1 MLTERED
8 AYRVLLL
15 WLKDSAFI
23 KESGLPPFAMEL
35 ALGVCRRHLYLEYFV
50 KSLTKKLPSLEARVI
65 LEMGLFQM
73 FFMDVP
79 DYAAINDSVELAKS
93 ANLGES
99 IARLVNAVLRTAR
112 RQGEPALP
120 PQRVRRVSIENSV
133 PEWLVRRWFDV
144 YGGDRAEV
152 LAKATLERPT
162 EWIRVNLQKT
172 SAPVLAEK
180 LGITGSSILY
190 DRYIEIPR
198 DVGVKLLLATPEFVN
213 GLFSFQNPS
222 AYEVV
227 KLLDLKPGIKVWDAC
242 AAPGGKTALMAE
254 MDGSLEILAS
264 DSSASRLEKMQDL
277 MNRLGLKNIKTEVLD
292 LAASFDTS
300 LSSLT
305 PSASDSKA
313 RSCQQVNLLSRHS
326 PLSSL
331 LSEPRHVGSAMSPQ
345 AASLRSPLS
354 SFVSRLSSKF
364 DRILL
369 DVPCSNMGVIARR
382 PESIYRLTPESINE
396 IAELQYKILEN
407 ASTALASGGR
417 IVYATCSPDPAETT
431 RIIARFLKAHPEFV
445 KVGEPVLP
453 GLKDSRLDGFFA
465 QALEYKK

>member
-1 MLTERED
+1 M
-8 AYRVLLL
+8 
-15 WLKDSAFI
+15 
-23 KESGLPPFAMEL
+23 
-35 ALGVCRRHLYLEYFV
+35 
-50 KSLTKKLPSLEARVI
+50 PSLEARVV

-79 DYAAINDSVELAKS
+79 DYAAINACVELAKS

-99 IARLVNAVLRTAR
+99 TARLVNAVLRTAR
-112 RQGEPALP
+112 RLGEPALP

-144 YGGDRAEV
+144 YGGDRAEA

-180 LGITGSSILY
+180 IGITGASILF

-198 DVGVKLLLATPEFVN
+198 DVGVKLLLALPEFVK
-213 GLFSFQNPS
+213 GEFSFQNPS
-222 AYEVV
+222 AFEVV
-227 KLLDLKPGIKVWDAC
+227 KLLALKPGLKVWDAC

-254 MDGSLEILAS
+254 MDSSLEILAS

-277 MNRLGLKNIKTEVLD
+277 MNRLGLKNIKTEVID
-292 LAASFDTS
+292 LAAVPQTLVAHTS
-300 LSSLT
+300 ATS
-305 PSASDSKA
+305 P
-313 RSCQQVNLLSRHS
+313 QHS

-331 LSEPRHVGSAMSPQ
+331 VSS
-345 AASLRSPLS
+345 LS
-354 SFVSRLSSKF
+354 SEAKF

-382 PESIYRLTPESINE
+382 PESVYRMTPEAINE
-396 IAELQYKILEN
+396 IAELQFKILEN
-407 ASTALASGGR
+407 ASAALAPNGR
-417 IVYATCSPDPAETT
+417 LVYATCSPDPAETT
-431 RIIARFLKAHPEFV
+431 RVIARFVKAHPEFV
-445 KVGEPVLP
+445 KVGDPILP

>member
-1 MLTERED
+1 LLTEREE

-15 WLKDSAFI
+15 WLKDGSFI
-23 KESGLPPFAMEL
+23 KEGGLSPFAMEL

-50 KSLTKKLPSLEARVI
+50 KSLTKKMPSLEARVI

-79 DYAAINDSVELAKS
+79 DYAAINDCVELAKS
-93 ANLGES
+93 VNLGES
-99 IARLVNAVLRTAR
+99 TARLVNAVLRTAR

-144 YGGDRAEV
+144 YGGEQAEV

-190 DRYIEIPR
+190 DRYIEVPR
-198 DVGVKLLLATPEFVN
+198 DVGVKLLLASPEFVK
-213 GLFSFQNPS
+213 GQFSFQNPS
-222 AYEVV
+222 AFEVI
-227 KLLDLKPGIKVWDAC
+227 KLLDLKPGLKVWDAC

-277 MNRLGLKNIKTEVLD
+277 MNRLGLTNIKTETID
-292 LAASFDTS
+292 LATQDSAT

-331 LSEPRHVGSAMSPQ
+331 
-345 AASLRSPLS
+345 
-354 SFVSRLSSKF
+354 VSRLSSKF

-382 PESIYRLTPESINE
+382 PESVYRMTPESINE
-396 IAELQYKILEN
+396 IAELQFKILEN
-407 ASTALASGGR
+407 ASTALAPGGR
-417 IVYATCSPDPAETT
+417 LVYATCSPDPTETT
-431 RIIARFLKAHPEFV
+431 RVIARFVKAHPEFV

>member
-15 WLKDSAFI
+15 WLKDGAFI
-23 KESGLPPFAMEL
+23 KESGLPPFAMEI
-35 ALGVCRRHLYLEYFV
+35 ALGVCRRHLYLEYFI

-99 IARLVNAVLRTAR
+99 VARLVNAVLRSAR

-144 YGGDRAEV
+144 YGGDRAEA

-172 SAPVLAEK
+172 SAPVLAER

-190 DRYIEIPR
+190 DRYIEVPR
-198 DVGVKLLLATPEFVN
+198 DVGVKLLLATPEFVQ

-227 KLLDLKPGIKVWDAC
+227 KLLDLKSGMKVWDAC

-254 MDGSLEILAS
+254 MDGSLDILAT
-264 DSSASRLEKMQDL
+264 DSSTSRLEKMQDL
-277 MNRLGLKNIKTEVLD
+277 MNRLGLTNIKTETID
-292 LAASFDTS
+292 LSTDVTS
-300 LSSLT
+300 
-305 PSASDSKA
+305 
-313 RSCQQVNLLSRHS
+313 
-326 PLSSL
+326 
-331 LSEPRHVGSAMSPQ
+331 
-345 AASLRSPLS
+345 
-354 SFVSRLSSKF
+354 SSKF

-382 PESIYRLTPESINE
+382 PESVYRLTPESINE
-396 IAELQYKILEN
+396 IAELQFKILEN
-407 ASTALASGGR
+407 ASMALAPDGR
-417 IVYATCSPDPAETT
+417 IVYATCSPDPTETT
-431 RIIARFLKAHPEFV
+431 RVIVRFLKAHPEFV

>member
-1 MLTERED
+1 MLTEREE

-15 WLKDSAFI
+15 WLKDGSFI
-23 KESGLPPFAMEL
+23 KEGGLSPFAMEL

-50 KSLTKKLPSLEARVI
+50 KSLTKKMPSLEARVI

-79 DYAAINDSVELAKS
+79 DYAAINACVELAKS
-93 ANLGES
+93 VNLGES
-99 IARLVNAVLRTAR
+99 TARLVNAVLRTAR

-144 YGGDRAEV
+144 YGGEQAEA
-152 LAKATLERPT
+152 LAKATLVRPT
-162 EWIRVNLQKT
+162 EWIRVNLQRT

-180 LGITGSSILY
+180 LGITGSSILF

-198 DVGVKLLLATPEFVN
+198 DVGVKLLLATPEFVK
-213 GLFSFQNPS
+213 GQFSFQNPS
-222 AYEVV
+222 AFEVI
-227 KLLDLKPGIKVWDAC
+227 KLMDLKPGLKVWDAC

-277 MNRLGLKNIKTEVLD
+277 MNRLGLTNIKTEVID
-292 LAASFDTS
+292 LAA
-300 LSSLT
+300 
-305 PSASDSKA
+305 
-313 RSCQQVNLLSRHS
+313 
-326 PLSSL
+326 
-331 LSEPRHVGSAMSPQ
+331 EPQ
-345 AASLRSPLS
+345 APAAAPQH
-354 SFVSRLSSKF
+354 SSKF

-382 PESIYRLTPESINE
+382 PESVYRMTPESINE
-396 IAELQYKILEN
+396 IAELQFKILEN
-407 ASTALASGGR
+407 ASTALAPHGR
-417 IVYATCSPDPAETT
+417 LVYATCSPDPTETT
-431 RIIARFLKAHPEFV
+431 RVIARFVKAHPEFV

>member
-1 MLTERED
+1 MLTEREE
-8 AYRVLLL
+8 AFRVLLL
-15 WLKDSAFI
+15 WQKEGSFI
-23 KESGLPPFAMEL
+23 KESGLSPFAMEL

-99 IARLVNAVLRTAR
+99 TARLVNAVLRTAR

-120 PQRVRRVSIENSV
+120 PQRVRRVSVENSV

-144 YGGDRAEV
+144 YGGDRAEA

-180 LGITGSSILY
+180 IGITGASILY
-190 DRYIEIPR
+190 DRFIEIPR
-198 DVGVKLLLATPEFVN
+198 DVGVKLLLALPEFVK
-213 GLFSFQNPS
+213 GEFSFQNPS
-222 AYEVV
+222 AFEVV
-227 KLLDLKPGIKVWDAC
+227 KLLDLKPGLKVWDAC

-254 MDGSLEILAS
+254 MDSSLEILAS

-277 MNRLGLKNIKTEVLD
+277 MNRLGLTNIKTEVID
-292 LAASFDTS
+292 LAPASAESS
-300 LSSLT
+300 LSSE
-305 PSASDSKA
+305 A
-313 RSCQQVNLLSRHS
+313 
-326 PLSSL
+326 
-331 LSEPRHVGSAMSPQ
+331 
-345 AASLRSPLS
+345 
-354 SFVSRLSSKF
+354 KF

-382 PESIYRLTPESINE
+382 PESVYRMTPESINE
-396 IAELQYKILEN
+396 VAELQFKILEN
-407 ASTALASGGR
+407 ASAALAPGGR
-417 IVYATCSPDPAETT
+417 LVYATCSPDPTETT
-431 RIIARFLKAHPEFV
+431 RVIARFVKAHPEFV

>member
-1 MLTERED
+1 MLTEREE
-8 AYRVLLL
+8 AFRVLLL
-15 WLKDSAFI
+15 WLKEGSFI
-23 KESGLPPFAMEL
+23 KESGLSPFAMEL

-79 DYAAINDSVELAKS
+79 DYAAINACVELAKS

-99 IARLVNAVLRTAR
+99 TARLVNAVLRTAR

-120 PQRVRRVSIENSV
+120 PQRVRRVSVENSV

-144 YGGDRAEV
+144 YGGDRAEA

-180 LGITGSSILY
+180 IGITGASILY
-190 DRYIEIPR
+190 DRFIEIPR
-198 DVGVKLLLATPEFVN
+198 DVGVKLLLALPEFVK
-213 GLFSFQNPS
+213 GEFSFQNPS
-222 AYEVV
+222 AFEVV
-227 KLLDLKPGIKVWDAC
+227 KLLDLKPGLKVWDAC

-254 MDGSLEILAS
+254 MDSSLEILAS

-277 MNRLGLKNIKTEVLD
+277 MNRLGLTNIKTEVID
-292 LAASFDTS
+292 LAPPQVSATTS
-300 LSSLT
+300 PGSPLSSLT

-331 LSEPRHVGSAMSPQ
+331 
-345 AASLRSPLS
+345 
-354 SFVSRLSSKF
+354 VSRLSSKF

-382 PESIYRLTPESINE
+382 PESVYRMTPESINE
-396 IAELQYKILEN
+396 VAELQFKILEN
-407 ASTALASGGR
+407 ASAALAPGGR
-417 IVYATCSPDPAETT
+417 LVYATCSPDPTETT
-431 RIIARFLKAHPEFV
+431 RVIARFVKAHPEFV

>member
-1 MLTERED
+1 
-8 AYRVLLL
+8 
-15 WLKDSAFI
+15 
-23 KESGLPPFAMEL
+23 MEL

-50 KSLTKKLPSLEARVI
+50 KSLTKKLPSLEARVV

-112 RQGEPALP
+112 RQGAPALP
-120 PQRVRRVSIENSV
+120 PQRVRRVSVENSV

-144 YGGDRAEV
+144 YGGDRAEA

-198 DVGVKLLLATPEFVN
+198 DVGVKLLLATPEFVK
-213 GLFSFQNPS
+213 GEFSFQNPS
-222 AYEVV
+222 AFEVV
-227 KLLDLKPGIKVWDAC
+227 KLLDLKPGLKVWDAC

-254 MDGSLEILAS
+254 MDSSLEILAS
-264 DSSASRLEKMQDL
+264 DSSATRLEKMQDL
-277 MNRLGLKNIKTEVLD
+277 MNRLGFKNIKTEVLD
-292 LAASFDTS
+292 LAAVPQTAKRSDLAASPTASDTS
-300 LSSLT
+300 
-305 PSASDSKA
+305 
-313 RSCQQVNLLSRHS
+313 
-326 PLSSL
+326 
-331 LSEPRHVGSAMSPQ
+331 
-345 AASLRSPLS
+345 LS

-382 PESIYRLTPESINE
+382 PESVYRMTPESINE
-396 IAELQYKILEN
+396 IAELQFQILEN
-407 ASTALASGGR
+407 ASTALAPDGR
-417 IVYATCSPDPAETT
+417 LVYATCSPDSAETT
-431 RIIARFLKAHPEFV
+431 RVIARFLKAHPEFE
-445 KVGEPVLP
+445 KVGNPVLP
-453 GLKDSRLDGFFA
+453 GLKDSRFDGFYA
-465 QALEYKK
+465 QTLKFKK